1 MKNVFLFSLVFLVS
15 ACTTVSGAGYY
26 WGGYAKTSYLIV
38 NEPSEQSY
46 KMHIEEL
53 SRIIEKSEEESLKVP
68 PGIHA
73 ELGFMFLKL
82 GENESAD
89 THFNLEKEIYPESTT
104 FLERLMMSVDD
115 DRGEEP

>member
-1 MKNVFLFSLVFLVS
+1 M
-15 ACTTVSGAGYY
+15 
-26 WGGYAKTSYLIV
+26 
-38 NEPSEQSY
+38 
-46 KMHIEEL
+46 
-53 SRIIEKSEEESLKVP
+53 P

-73 ELGFMFLKL
+73 DLGFMFLKL

-89 THFNLEKEIYPESTT
+89 THFNLEKEIYPESST